1 MWCCRR
7 GETSLDVLQ
16 LIAPAQQHAAD
27 YVKRYTAGEEMW
39 RTADRTA
46 ITLHTGLRC
55 PRGMLYNEK
64 LASPT
69 CYAAGSSRSAMP
81 SVFYSF
87 SAYISPPV
95 STPCSPP
102 STPLPNFHL
111 PPHTSRSQAGAQCVP
126 GLPRHGACRNV
137 QGEQRGGGRLRLVCG
152 CEAGGVRC
160 GGCVKLGDALQR
172 PLPLG
177 SSLSGKLPPPYPS
190 PPHTLPHTLSCRP
203 GIAGHPCPWRR
214 PSSTP
219 SLCSAR

>member
-69 CYAAGSSRSAMP
+69 CYAAGSP
-81 SVFYSF
+81 
-87 SAYISPPV
+87 PPV
-95 STPCSPP
+95 R
-102 STPLPNFHL
+102 L
-111 PPHTSRSQAGAQCVP
+111 PPHLSQTSTS
-126 GLPRHGACRNV
+126 LPTLPDLKLGHNVFRACRDTALAATYKESS
-137 QGEQRGGGRLRLVCG
+137 G
-152 CEAGGVRC
+152 AGG
-160 GGCVKLGDALQR
+160 AS
-172 PLPLG
+172 G
-177 SSLSGKLPPPYPS
+177 SSAGVKQVGSGV
-190 PPHTLPHTLSCRP
+190 
-203 GIAGHPCPWRR
+203 GVV
-214 PSSTP
+214 
-219 SLCSAR
+219 